1 MNLCAVDGA
10 VESDAEFDTEALTTV
25 EHCIEV
31 EQPRR
36 VQCRWLNYIEQISS
50 KCGFFHGVG
59 AEESI
64 YWRM

>member
-36 VQCRWLNYIEQISS
+36 VQCRWFLASVD
-50 KCGFFHGVG
+50 FFMVLVLKNQ
-59 AEESI
+59 SI
-64 YWRM
+64 GECDITF